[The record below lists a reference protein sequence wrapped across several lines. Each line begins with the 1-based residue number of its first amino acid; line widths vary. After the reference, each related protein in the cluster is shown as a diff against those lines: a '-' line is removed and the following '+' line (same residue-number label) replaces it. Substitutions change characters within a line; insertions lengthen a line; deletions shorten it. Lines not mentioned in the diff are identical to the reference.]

1 MPASIR
7 IEAEALKLRV
17 TVAEL
22 RRFAKA
28 GLIEVVERD
37 QVAAQDVR
45 ALLGLAQLELRP
57 SESASKAQ
65 LILGLLRT
73 RQLNL
78 TQIGGIVARLAPPY
92 RLEDIRWV

>member
-1 MPASIR
+1 MAASIR
-7 IEAEALKLRV
+7 IEAQALKLGVR
-17 TVAEL
+17 VAEL

-28 GLIEVVERD
+28 GLIDVVERD
-37 QVAAQDVR
+37 GDCF
-45 ALLGLAQLELRP
+45 LTE
-57 SESASKAQ
+57 ESVSKAQ

>member
-22 RRFAKA
+22 RRLVTA

-37 QVAAQDVR
+37 GDCFLTA
-45 ALLGLAQLELRP
+45 
-57 SESASKAQ
+57 ESASKAQ

-78 TQIGGIVARLAPPY
+78 AQIGGIVARLAPPY